1 MPHWDCPEK
10 GLGACLNPNDCI
22 CENIHQYHCFETYFT
37 GCGCDKR
44 GSDDCDK
51 DGNCICKINFKGE
64 KCHQCQDN
72 YFRFPFCQACNCDA
86 NGSIDQQCNEN
97 GTCLCKDNVQGP
109 KCLKCEPE
117 FYGHP
122 DCKACDCKSGSVDNL
137 CDSNG
142 VCRCGENFSGNKCD
156 SCQVGYFN
164 YPSCTSMLL
173 NWLVGPTTAGPA
185 SGNRVPGEDSR
196 GLKDL
201 EDLDIVW
208 FLLGCS
214 HYDRQSRI
222 DWGIMAF

>member
-44 GSDDCDK
+44 GSDDCDL
-51 DGNCICKINFKGE
+51 DGNCICKVNFKGK

-142 VCRCGENFSGNKCD
+142 VCRCKENFSGNKCD

-164 YPSCTSMLL
+164 YPSCTSMFF
-173 NWLVGPTTAGPA
+173 
-185 SGNRVPGEDSR
+185 R
-196 GLKDL
+196 GFVILQN
-201 EDLDIVW
+201 
-208 FLLGCS
+208 S
-214 HYDRQSRI
+214 
-222 DWGIMAF
+222 